1 MNPNNPKT
9 RNALIAVLAL
19 SAVSAG
25 FIAANHMNR
34 QQSVTPGN
42 TLNETPGATGRLLA
56 LTLPDAGATNQPLR
70 QWQGKL
76 LVVNFWATWCPPC
89 REEMPGFS
97 RLNTK
102 FASKGVRFVG
112 IAIDNADKVQEYSIQ
127 TPTSY
132 PLLVGSPALMNT
144 MAGLGNTA
152 GGLPFTVIIGR
163 DGTLLQTRLG
173 LWRESVLEATLTDL
187 ANGS

>member
-1 MNPNNPKT
+1 MSPKT
-9 RNALIAVLAL
+9 RNALIVALAL
-19 SAVSAG
+19 VAVSAG
-25 FIAANHMNR
+25 FIVATHMNR
-34 QQSVTPGN
+34 QQSVAPGN
-42 TLNETPGATGRLLA
+42 ALNETPGATGQLLA
-56 LTLPDAGATNQPLR
+56 LTLPDAGASNQPLR
-70 QWQGKL
+70 QWRGKL

-102 FASKGVRFVG
+102 YASKGVQFVG

-132 PLLVGSPALMNT
+132 PLLVGGPELMNT
-144 MAGLGNTA
+144 MASLGNTA

-163 DGTLLQTRLG
+163 DGTILQTRLG
-173 LWRESVLEATLTDL
+173 LWRESILETILTDL
-187 ANGS
+187 ANGT